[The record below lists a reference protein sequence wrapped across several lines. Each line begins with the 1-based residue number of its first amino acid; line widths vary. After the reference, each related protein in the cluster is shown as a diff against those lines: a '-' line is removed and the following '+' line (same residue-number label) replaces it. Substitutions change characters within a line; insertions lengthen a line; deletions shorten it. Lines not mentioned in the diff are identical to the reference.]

1 MKLFV
6 VFGTRP
12 EAIKMAP
19 VIHALRGHPEFD
31 VRVISTGQHK
41 ELLQPVL
48 DHFKIQPDVSFSAMV
63 EGQTLNQLCQR
74 VLGFMDELLANEQPD
89 YVLVHGDTTTS
100 AMAALAAF
108 HRRVPVAHVEAGLR
122 TGDMYAPFP
131 EEMNRSL
138 VGRIAALHFAP
149 TKEAAQNLA
158 DEGIATESVLVT
170 GNTVIDALYHTR
182 DWLRDSGW
190 HPDNAELT
198 ALSDQPILLV
208 TGHRRENFGQG
219 LANICEA
226 IRSIAV
232 NHPDWQIVYPV
243 HLNPHVQEPVNRI
256 LSGLD
261 NVFLISPL
269 GYPEFAWLMQ
279 RSELI
284 LTDSGGIQ
292 EEGPALGKPVLV
304 MRDVTERPEA
314 VAAGAVKLVGN
325 SVTGITIECEK
336 LMNDAVARRKMS
348 NHISPY
354 GDGTASEQI
363 AAEFL
368 RRVKTTAIS

>member
-1 MKLFV
+1 MKVLI

-19 VIHALRGHPEFD
+19 VVHAFKQHPEFD
-31 VRVISTGQHK
+31 VRVVSTGQHK

-48 DHFKIQPDVSFSAMV
+48 DHFDIVPDVSFSAMV
-63 EGQTLNQLCQR
+63 DGQTLNQLCQR
-74 VLGFMDELLANEQPD
+74 VLGFMDELLARETPD

-122 TGDMYAPFP
+122 TGDMHAPFP
-131 EEMNRSL
+131 EEMNRSI

-149 TKEAAQNLA
+149 TQQAASNLLA
-158 DEGIATESVLVT
+158 EGVNSQTVFVT

-182 DWLRDSGW
+182 DWLAESGW
-190 HPDNAELT
+190 QPTNPQLT
-198 ALSDQPILLV
+198 SLTEKPLLLV

-219 LANICEA
+219 FANICEA
-226 IRSIAV
+226 LRNLALA
-232 NHPDWQIVYPV
+232 HPDWQIVYPV
-243 HLNPHVQEPVNRI
+243 HLNPNVQEPVNRI

-261 NVFLISPL
+261 NVFLIKPL

-314 VAAGAVKLVGN
+314 VAAGTVLLVGN
-325 SVTGITIECEK
+325 SVSGITSACER
-336 LMNDAVARRKMS
+336 LMTDTTARKAMS
-348 NHISPY
+348 QAISPY
-354 GDGTASEQI
+354 GDGTAARQI
-363 AAEFL
+363 AEQFL
-368 RRVKTTAIS
+368 LQLR